1 MGTCLTDFT
10 FENTASKLEAKGAVR
25 ERPGF
30 ETKYW
35 SFPLLEK
42 SKWKSNTPTI
52 LKLTSAVLRG
62 EFEETITCK

>member
-1 MGTCLTDFT
+1 MGTCLSDFT

-35 SFPLLEK
+35 PFPLLEK
-42 SKWKSNTPTI
+42 VSGKVIHQP
-52 LKLTSAVLRG
+52 
-62 EFEETITCK
+62 F